1 MAHEATLP
9 AGKIRFRQGNRN
21 EFYRTARRRV
31 RAHFERSGKSR
42 YADASIAAKA
52 FVYGA
57 LAAASYGAL
66 LFGGFGRWGSQL
78 LAIAFGVSAL
88 LLSIAVA
95 HDAAHDALSPR
106 RWVNRLVQLIC
117 FTLIGADAYLW
128 RLRHVKS
135 HHSFPNVNGCDIDI
149 DSNFWL
155 RLSPNHP
162 QRWHQRFQHLYAPV
176 IFWLVDIDTVF
187 FKDIQYLFRRRLA
200 NMTDIR
206 HPAGAYVTFFASK
219 ICYIAIMFV
228 LPLLVLPF
236 PWWNILIGWAVM
248 TFVSSALFVYLLI
261 GTHFAEE
268 TAFPEV
274 NESGAIDHD
283 WATHAMVTSLDWS
296 PQSALATFIAGGAN
310 AHAAHHLF
318 PNISHAH
325 YGAITR
331 IIAEAAAEFGVPHNV
346 STLPKMIRSHFRFLR
361 RMARG
366 TGRDQS
372 AGRTKPASHSR
383 KRILAGAA
391 GALLALAW
399 PAAADQDDGP
409 HVLVVKVITVVE
421 IRDAQQ
427 RIIKR
432 EENASVAGERLP
444 SLSACLS
451 ARDKAPATSD
461 ADVKQRE
468 SAATELMRTILRAS
482 TDTSRWVPSVSIN
495 TSIDC
500 MPPAA
505 ALAIGW
511 RPAE

>member
-1 MAHEATLP
+1 MAHEAALP
-9 AGKIRFRQGNRN
+9 AGKIRFSQGNRN
-21 EFYRTARRRV
+21 EFYRTVRRRV
-31 RAHFERSGKSR
+31 RAYFDATGKSR
-42 YADASIAAKA
+42 FANATIVAKA
-52 FVYGA
+52 IVYGG
-57 LAAASYGAL
+57 LSAASYGAL
-66 LFGGFGRWGSQL
+66 LSGGFGRWGSQL
-78 LAIAFGVSAL
+78 LAVAFGVSAL

-95 HDAAHDALSPR
+95 HDAAHDALSR
-106 RWVNRLVQLIC
+106 HRWVNRLVQQLC

-155 RLSPNHP
+155 RLSPNHR
-162 QRWHQRFQHLYAPV
+162 QRWHQRFQHFYAPV

-206 HPAGAYVTFFASK
+206 HPAGAYVIFFLSK
-219 ICYIAIMFV
+219 ICYVTIVFV
-228 LPLLVLPF
+228 APLLLLPF
-236 PWWNILIGWAVM
+236 PWWSILIGWAVM

-274 NESGAIDHD
+274 NGSGAIDHD

-331 IIAEAAAEFGVPHNV
+331 IIAETAAEFGVTYNV

-361 RMARG
+361 RMARSG
-366 TGRDQS
+366 GG
-372 AGRTKPASHSR
+372 AGLTSYRR
-383 KRILAGAA
+383 QRILAGAVA
-391 GALLALAW
+391 AFLATAA
-399 PAAADQDDGP
+399 PAAADQVAGQL
-409 HVLVVKVITVVE
+409 VLVVKTSTAVE
-421 IRDAQQ
+421 IRDE
-427 RIIKR
+427 RRRVIKH
-432 EENASVAGERLP
+432 EEETSVEGEQWA
-444 SLSACLS
+444 SLSACLA
-451 ARDKAPATSD
+451 ARDRLAATSD
-461 ADVKQRE
+461 AEEKQRE
-468 SAATELMRTILRAS
+468 SNARKVMQAVLVMTPETSQWVAS
-482 TDTSRWVPSVSIN
+482 ASVERSLA
-495 TSIDC
+495 C

-505 ALAIGW
+505 ARAIGW